1 MAAQST
7 AVNATAGPGAQVVF
21 PGPCTFRGLAISS
34 VAGADVV
41 LYDNAS
47 AAAGTVIA
55 AFTVG
60 AKGFQPMDVSDG
72 VHCNNGIYMTATAAV
87 TGNVRIG

>member
-1 MAAQST
+1 MGAQST
-7 AVNATAGPGAQVVF
+7 AVNTAGTGPFIVNA
-21 PGPCTFRGLAISS
+21 GPCTFRGLAISS

-41 LYDNAS
+41 VYDNAS
-47 AAAGTVIA
+47 AASGPVIA

-72 VHCNNGIYMTATAAV
+72 VHCNNGIYMTVTQAV

>member
-1 MAAQST
+1 MAQST
-7 AVNATAGPGAQVVF
+7 AVGVSGTGPFVINAGP
-21 PGPCTFRGLAISS
+21 CSFRGLAISS

-41 LYDNAS
+41 VYDNAS
-47 AAAGTVIA
+47 TASGTVIA
-55 AFTVG
+55 AFTIG

-72 VHCNNGIYMTATAAV
+72 MHCNNGIYMTVSAAV

>member
-1 MAAQST
+1 MAQST
-7 AVNATAGPGAQVVF
+7 AVGVSGAGPFVINA
-21 PGPCTFRGLAISS
+21 GPCSFRGLAISS

-41 LYDNAS
+41 VYDNA
-47 AAAGTVIA
+47 AAASGTVIA
-55 AFTVG
+55 AFTIG

-72 VHCNNGIYMTATAAV
+72 MHCNNGIYMTVSAAV